1 MSGNKKLI
9 SAIGQLLPK
18 SWLERKPGRKT
29 GSLDKLIGKQLNPDL
44 PLHQQIKNQAIY
56 SLLSTVEPHFE
67 IIHDLLVWKY
77 PDQSIAA
84 FLVFNV
90 FYW

>member
-1 MSGNKKLI
+1 MSGNRKLI
-9 SAIGQLLPK
+9 SAIGHLLPK
-18 SWLERKPGRKT
+18 SWLERKAVRKPGA
-29 GSLDKLIGKQLNPDL
+29 DKLIGKQLNPDL
-44 PLHQQIKNQAIY
+44 PLHQQLKNQAIY
-56 SLLSTVEPHFE
+56 SILSTVEPHFE